1 MSARSNATESV
12 RVTAVSLPVY
22 GREAFGREIFVGFL
36 EMAAA
41 KESPIYGKW
50 GWMGAFKNE
59 MPLSVDD
66 GAFAPGIA
74 APEHEHEIFALFGE
88 F

>member
-1 MSARSNATESV
+1 
-12 RVTAVSLPVY
+12 
-22 GREAFGREIFVGFL
+22 
-36 EMAAA
+36 
-41 KESPIYGKW
+41 
-50 GWMGAFKNE
+50 MGAFKNE

>member
-1 MSARSNATESV
+1 
-12 RVTAVSLPVY
+12 
-22 GREAFGREIFVGFL
+22 
-36 EMAAA
+36 MAAT
-41 KESPIYGKW
+41 KESPIYGKG